1 MWEKLTELQGG
12 LDHSTTRV
20 KNFNNLLLEMY
31 RIMKQPKTTNNTNR
45 EGSNPIINKLDLR
58 KI

>member
-1 MWEKLTELQGG
+1 
-12 LDHSTTRV
+12 
-20 KNFNNLLLEMY
+20 MY